1 MSGKTEVINNYIFIT
16 PEQLKKFFSSNN
28 NPLTFI
34 KINQG
39 NQGNYSIQS
48 TASINFNKNETPKVE
63 ANINANKD
71 EKTKTTLNS
80 EEREEK
86 KTSSSLTSENEKLLV
101 EIPDETMLNS
111 EVKKDKFFIQKKH
124 KRGRMQKN
132 SNNKG
137 EHTKYYHDNI
147 FRKIRVKF
155 WKNILKYINNIIESK
170 YKDKIKVLIPL
181 SGKVAQ
187 NNTLNFNYN
196 LFNTKLKDI
205 FISNE
210 INGKFIKYDKSYNEN
225 VINTIYKENIQ
236 ELINILE
243 MTFLDV
249 FKVFRDV
256 NEKEKLV
263 GFERYDTIIKELKS
277 KEEDDYI
284 AKLEK
289 SIMDF
294 ENFYLKLRAKK

>member
-28 NPLTFI
+28 NPLSFI

-39 NQGNYSIQS
+39 NYSIQN
-48 TASINFNKNETPKVE
+48 TASINFKKNETPKIE

-71 EKTKTTLNS
+71 EKTQTILYS

-86 KTSSSLTSENEKLLV
+86 KTASSLSSENEKLLV
-101 EIPDETMLNS
+101 EIPDESMLNS
-111 EVKKDKFFIQKKH
+111 EVKKDKFFIQKKR
-124 KRGRMQKN
+124 KKGRKQKH
-132 SNNKG
+132 SNYKG

-155 WKNILKYINNIIESK
+155 WKNIIKYINNIIKSK
-170 YKDKIKVLIPL
+170 YKNKIKVLIPL

-187 NNTLNFNYN
+187 NNTVNFNYN

-210 INGKFIKYDKSYNEN
+210 INGKFTKYDKSYNEN

-263 GFERYDTIIKELKS
+263 GFEKFDTVIKELKS

-289 SIMDF
+289 DIMDF
-294 ENFYLKLRAKK
+294 ENFYLKLRVKK

>member
-1 MSGKTEVINNYIFIT
+1 MNGKTEVINNYFIIT
-16 PEQLKKFFSSNN
+16 PEQQKRLFSSNN
-28 NPLTFI
+28 IPLIFSNI
-34 KINQG
+34 
-39 NQGNYSIQS
+39 NQGNYSIQN
-48 TASINFNKNETPKVE
+48 TANINFQKNETLRVEASINS
-63 ANINANKD
+63 NKD

-86 KTSSSLTSENEKLLV
+86 KTSSSEKEKLLE
-101 EIPDETMLNS
+101 EIPDENMPNS
-111 EVKKDKFFIQKKH
+111 EVKKDKFFIQKKR
-124 KRGRMQKN
+124 KKGRKQKD
-132 SNNKG
+132 SNYKG

-155 WKNILKYINNIIESK
+155 WKNITKYINNIIKSK
-170 YKDKIKVLIPL
+170 YKSKIKVLIPL
-181 SGKVAQ
+181 SGKIAQ
-187 NNTLNFNYN
+187 NNTVNFNYN

-210 INGKFIKYDKSYNEN
+210 INGKFTNYDKSYNES
-225 VINTIYKENIQ
+225 VINEIYKENIQ

-249 FKVFRDV
+249 FKIFRDV

-263 GFERYDTIIKELKS
+263 GFEKFDTVIKELKK
-277 KEEDDYI
+277 KEKDDYI

-289 SIMDF
+289 DIMEF
-294 ENFYLKLRAKK
+294 ENFYLKHRAKK

>member
-1 MSGKTEVINNYIFIT
+1 MNGKTEVINNYFIIT
-16 PEQLKKFFSSNN
+16 PEQLKRLFSSNN
-28 NPLTFI
+28 IPFMFN
-34 KINQG
+34 KI
-39 NQGNYSIQS
+39 NQGNYSIQN
-48 TASINFNKNETPKVE
+48 TANINFQINETPKIE
-63 ANINANKD
+63 ANINSNKD

-86 KTSSSLTSENEKLLV
+86 KTSSSEKEKLLE
-101 EIPDETMLNS
+101 EIPDEIMPNS
-111 EVKKDKFFIQKKH
+111 EVKKDKFFIQKKR
-124 KRGRMQKN
+124 KKGRKQKD
-132 SNNKG
+132 SNYKG

-155 WKNILKYINNIIESK
+155 WKNITKYINNIIKSK
-170 YKDKIKVLIPL
+170 YKSKIKVLIPL
-181 SGKVAQ
+181 SGKIAQ
-187 NNTLNFNYN
+187 NNTVNFNYN

-210 INGKFIKYDKSYNEN
+210 INGKFTNYDKSYKES
-225 VINTIYKENIQ
+225 VINEIYKENIQ

-249 FKVFRDV
+249 FKIFRDV

-263 GFERYDTIIKELKS
+263 GFEKFDTVIKELKS
-277 KEEDDYI
+277 KEKDDYI

-289 SIMDF
+289 DIMEF
-294 ENFYLKLRAKK
+294 ENFYLKHRAKK

>member
-1 MSGKTEVINNYIFIT
+1 MNGKTEVINNYFIIT
-16 PEQLKKFFSSNN
+16 PEQLKRLFSSNN
-28 NPLTFI
+28 IPLIFSNI
-34 KINQG
+34 
-39 NQGNYSIQS
+39 NQGNYSIQN
-48 TASINFNKNETPKVE
+48 TANINFQKNETLRVEASINS
-63 ANINANKD
+63 NKD

-86 KTSSSLTSENEKLLV
+86 KTSSSEKEKLLE
-101 EIPDETMLNS
+101 EIPDENMPNS
-111 EVKKDKFFIQKKH
+111 EVKKDKFFIQKKR
-124 KRGRMQKN
+124 KKGRKQKD
-132 SNNKG
+132 SNYKG

-155 WKNILKYINNIIESK
+155 WKNITKYINNIIKSK
-170 YKDKIKVLIPL
+170 YKSKIKVLIPL
-181 SGKVAQ
+181 SGKIAQ
-187 NNTLNFNYN
+187 NNTVNFNYN

-210 INGKFIKYDKSYNEN
+210 INGKFTNYDKSYNES
-225 VINTIYKENIQ
+225 VINEIYKENIQ

-249 FKVFRDV
+249 FKIFRDV

-263 GFERYDTIIKELKS
+263 GFEKFDTVIKELKS
-277 KEEDDYI
+277 KEKDDYI

-289 SIMDF
+289 DIMEF
-294 ENFYLKLRAKK
+294 ENFYLKHREKK

>member
-1 MSGKTEVINNYIFIT
+1 MNGKTEVINNYFIIT
-16 PEQLKKFFSSNN
+16 PEQLKRLFSSNN
-28 NPLTFI
+28 IPFMFN
-34 KINQG
+34 KI
-39 NQGNYSIQS
+39 NQGNYSIQN
-48 TASINFNKNETPKVE
+48 TANINFQINETPKIE
-63 ANINANKD
+63 ANINSNKD

-86 KTSSSLTSENEKLLV
+86 KTSSSEKEKLLE
-101 EIPDETMLNS
+101 EIPDENIPNS
-111 EVKKDKFFIQKKH
+111 EVKKDKFFIQKKR
-124 KRGRMQKN
+124 KKGRKQKD
-132 SNNKG
+132 SNYKG

-155 WKNILKYINNIIESK
+155 WKNITKYINNIIKSK
-170 YKDKIKVLIPL
+170 YKSKIKVLIPL
-181 SGKVAQ
+181 SGKIAQ
-187 NNTLNFNYN
+187 NNTVNFNYN

-210 INGKFIKYDKSYNEN
+210 INGKFTNYDKSYNES
-225 VINTIYKENIQ
+225 VINEIYKENIQ

-249 FKVFRDV
+249 FKIFRDV

-263 GFERYDTIIKELKS
+263 GFEKFDTVIKELKS
-277 KEEDDYI
+277 KEKDDYI

-289 SIMDF
+289 DIMEF
-294 ENFYLKLRAKK
+294 ENFYLKHRAKK

>member
-1 MSGKTEVINNYIFIT
+1 MNGKTEVINNYFIIT
-16 PEQLKKFFSSNN
+16 PEQLKRLFSSNN
-28 NPLTFI
+28 IPFMFN
-34 KINQG
+34 KI
-39 NQGNYSIQS
+39 NQGNYSIQN
-48 TASINFNKNETPKVE
+48 TANINFQINETPKIE
-63 ANINANKD
+63 ANINSNKD

-86 KTSSSLTSENEKLLV
+86 KTSSSEKEKLLE
-101 EIPDETMLNS
+101 EIPDEIMPNS
-111 EVKKDKFFIQKKH
+111 EVKKDKFFIQKKR
-124 KRGRMQKN
+124 KKGRKQKD
-132 SNNKG
+132 SNYKG

-155 WKNILKYINNIIESK
+155 WKNITKYINNIIKSK
-170 YKDKIKVLIPL
+170 YKSKIKVLIPL
-181 SGKVAQ
+181 SGKIAQ
-187 NNTLNFNYN
+187 NNTVNFNYN

-210 INGKFIKYDKSYNEN
+210 INGKFTNYDKSYNES
-225 VINTIYKENIQ
+225 VINEIYKENIQ

-249 FKVFRDV
+249 FKIFRDV

-263 GFERYDTIIKELKS
+263 GFEKFDTVIKELKS
-277 KEEDDYI
+277 KEKDDYI

-289 SIMDF
+289 DIMEF
-294 ENFYLKLRAKK
+294 ENFYLKHRAKK